1 MATGAP
7 SADGRSSQAA
17 YPTLHSRSKKR
28 FGRGVEPPFVFDSRN
43 KRWLDFARHDSLICR
58 DTPTA

>member
-7 SADGRSSQAA
+7 SASGRSSQAA
-17 YPTLHSRSKKR
+17 YPTLHLISKKL
-28 FGRGVEPPFVFDSRN
+28 FGRGVEPPFVLGSRN

-58 DTPTA
+58 VW